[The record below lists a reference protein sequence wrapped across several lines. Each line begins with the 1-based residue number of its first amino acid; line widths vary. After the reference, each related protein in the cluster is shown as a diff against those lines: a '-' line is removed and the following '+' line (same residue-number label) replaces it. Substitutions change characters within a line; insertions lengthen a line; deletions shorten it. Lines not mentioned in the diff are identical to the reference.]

1 MYVGSL
7 ILLNGYPSEDVPAG
21 PAHLVQ
27 GVCPAGQH
35 LRAMEERHETVQPSL
50 HLPSQLGIDI
60 ESSLLASST
69 ALCFPVNH
77 SVSSQFKL
85 LH

>member
-1 MYVGSL
+1 MYIGSL

-35 LRAMEERHETVQPSL
+35 LRAGEERHKQNNLHYTFPPLRMKQKNRYICKWHFQWKPS
-50 HLPSQLGIDI
+50 
-60 ESSLLASST
+60 
-69 ALCFPVNH
+69 
-77 SVSSQFKL
+77 
-85 LH
+85 